1 MGKPIYVEIAIR
13 APLEE
18 LWRLTQSPDLH
29 QRWDLRFTRIA
40 YLPRP
45 DPAEPQ
51 RFRYET
57 RIGFGLAVSGEG
69 ETAGER
75 DLADGTRSSALRFWS
90 ADAKSLIREGSGY
103 WRYVPGGASV
113 RFLTRYDYTPRFGA
127 PGRWLDTLL
136 FRPLLGWAT
145 AWSFDRLRHWLER
158 GLEPETA
165 LRQALV
171 HAVARGALA
180 AVWIYQGLVPKLL
193 APERGELTI
202 LRGTGLL
209 PGHEGSLLAF
219 LGLAEVGLGL
229 VMLARP
235 ASRWPLGATL
245 LILPGFLLAALHA
258 VPASFLA
265 PFNPPTLILAMGAL
279 ALIGWWTSKDVVSA
293 RHCRRH
299 PGAGVT

>member
-13 APLEE
+13 APLED

-29 QRWDLRFTRIA
+29 RRWDLRFTRIA

-51 RFRYET
+51 RFLYET

-69 ETAGER
+69 ETVGDR

-103 WRYVPGGASV
+103 WKYVPEGAAT
-113 RFLTRYDYTPRFGA
+113 RFRTRYDYTPRFGV
-127 PGRWLDTLL
+127 PGRWLDALV

-145 AWSFDRLRHWLER
+145 AWSFDRLRRWLED

-165 LRQALV
+165 RRHALI
-171 HAVARGALA
+171 HAVARAALA
-180 AVWIYQGLVPKLL
+180 VVWIYQGLVPKLL
-193 APERGELTI
+193 APERGELAI
-202 LRGTGLL
+202 LRATGLFA
-209 PGHEGSLLAF
+209 GREGPILAL

-235 ASRWPLGATL
+235 AWRWPFAVTL
-245 LILPGFLLAALHA
+245 LVLPGFGLGALLA
-258 VPASFLA
+258 VPASFLG
-265 PFNPPTLILAMGAL
+265 PFNPASLILATAAL
-279 ALIGWWTSKDVVSA
+279 ALIGWWASDDVVSA

-299 PGAGVT
+299 PHVGVA

>member
-1 MGKPIYVEIAIR
+1 MGKPIYVEIAIQ

-45 DPAEPQ
+45 DPGEPQ

-103 WRYVPGGASV
+103 WKYVPAGASV

-145 AWSFDRLRHWLER
+145 AWSFDRLRRWLEQ
-158 GLEPETA
+158 GLEPEAA

-193 APERGELTI
+193 APERGELAI
-202 LRGTGLL
+202 LRATGLL
-209 PGHEGSLLAF
+209 PGHEGFLLVL

-235 ASRWPLGATL
+235 ASRWPLGTTL
-245 LILPGFLLAALHA
+245 LLLPGFLLAALYA

-265 PFNPPTLILAMGAL
+265 PFNPPTLILAMAAL
-279 ALIGWWTSKDVVSA
+279 ALIAWWASKDVVSA
-293 RHCRRH
+293 RHCRRR
-299 PGAGVT
+299 PGAGVA

>member
-1 MGKPIYVEIAIR
+1 MGKPIYVEIMIQ

-18 LWRLTQSPDLH
+18 LWRLTQSPDFH

-45 DPAEPQ
+45 DPAKPQ

-57 RIGFGLAVSGEG
+57 RVGFGLAVSGEG
-69 ETAGER
+69 ETVGDR
-75 DLADGTRSSALRFWS
+75 DLSDGTRSSALRFWS
-90 ADAKSLIREGSGY
+90 ADPKSLIREGSGY
-103 WRYVPGGASV
+103 WKYVPAGGSI
-113 RFLTRYDYTPRFGA
+113 RFLTRYDYTPRFGP
-127 PGRWLDTLL
+127 PGRWLDALV

-145 AWSFDRLRHWLER
+145 AWSFDRLRRWLEQGR
-158 GLEPETA
+158 EPETA
-165 LRQALV
+165 LRQALI

-193 APERGELTI
+193 APEGGELAI
-202 LRGTGLL
+202 LRATGLL
-209 PGHEGSLLAF
+209 PGREGPILVL
-219 LGLAEVGLGL
+219 LGLAEVSLGL

-235 ASRWPLGATL
+235 AWRWPLGATL
-245 LILPGFLLAALHA
+245 LVLPGFALAALYA

-265 PFNPPTLILAMGAL
+265 PFNPPALILAMAAL
-279 ALIGWWTSKDVVSA
+279 ALIAWWASKDLVSA

-299 PGAGVT
+299 PVGDVA